1 MCSIFVYGVISVEKV
16 DLISLRKLNERC
28 SAGRQ
33 KDAQLAHSVCE
44 RGQVVEH
51 KRDLKFKHFSTETR
65 FDIADM
71 TLSLYIM

>member
-1 MCSIFVYGVISVEKV
+1 M
-16 DLISLRKLNERC
+16 N
-28 SAGRQ
+28 
-33 KDAQLAHSVCE
+33 DALQEGGKMPKWLHSVCE

-71 TLSLYIM
+71 N